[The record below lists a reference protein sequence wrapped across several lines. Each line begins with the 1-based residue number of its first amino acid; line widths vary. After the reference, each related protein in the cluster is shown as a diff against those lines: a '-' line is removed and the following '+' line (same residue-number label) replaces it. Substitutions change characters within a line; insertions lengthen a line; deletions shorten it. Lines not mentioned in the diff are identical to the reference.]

1 VRPSSSAT
9 TRCAARLAQVSVAS
23 GHAQA
28 RRADADGRRF
38 FDEFASVRVS
48 RLRATGVIDPAKSQA
63 VIPFPNGTTKLI
75 GTGHVHFPNGGGYS
89 YFVCP
94 KCAKLAGVLYLID
107 DALLCV
113 RCCAAMAIAYRT
125 RMGFGRSE
133 RRHARDKALDQLIA
147 KVETNKPL
155 RFKPAPASWGGRCQL
170 VYNSRNLTNSMRR
183 RQIELRLSQLAAQ
196 QASSL
201 AKDGDTLRTY
211 QPNEAARQLIDIR
224 PIWRAGSTE
233 QLQQGLDAAQVTI
246 LAALNSDDPRQ
257 RITAAKLLLNT
268 KQARER
274 GL

>member
-1 VRPSSSAT
+1 MPK
-9 TRCAARLAQVSVAS
+9 
-23 GHAQA
+23 

-48 RLRATGVIDPAKSQA
+48 RFRASGVIDPAKRQA
-63 VIPFPNGTTKLI
+63 VIPFSGKQKLI
-75 GTGHVHFPNGGGYS
+75 GTAHVRFPNGGGYS
-89 YFVCP
+89 YFHCP
-94 KCAKLAGVLYLID
+94 KCDTLAGVLYLVD
-107 DALLCV
+107 DLVLCV

-133 RRHARDKALDQLIA
+133 RRQASDKALDQLIA
-147 KVETNKPL
+147 KLETKTRL
-155 RFKPAPASWGGRCQL
+155 RLEPAPANWGGKCQL

-183 RQIELRLSQLAAQ
+183 RQIELRLSQLASQ

-201 AKDGDTLRTY
+201 AKDGDTLRTH
-211 QPNEAARQLIDIR
+211 QPSQTARQLLDIR
-224 PIWRAGSTE
+224 PIWWAKSTE
-233 QLQQGLDAAQVTI
+233 QLQQALDNAQATI
-246 LAALNSDDPRQ
+246 LTALNSVDPQQ

>member
-1 VRPSSSAT
+1 M
-9 TRCAARLAQVSVAS
+9 
-23 GHAQA
+23 GK
-28 RRADADGRRF
+28 RRSDADHRRF
-38 FDEFASVRVS
+38 LDEFASVRVS
-48 RLRATGVIDPAKSQA
+48 RLRASGVIDPAKRQA
-63 VIPFPNGTTKLI
+63 VIPFGGKQKLI
-75 GTGHVHFPNGGGYS
+75 GTAHVRFPNGGGYS
-89 YFVCP
+89 FFRCP
-94 KCAKLAGVLYLID
+94 KCDKLAGVLYLVD
-107 DALLCV
+107 DAPLCV

-147 KVETNKPL
+147 KVETQTRL
-155 RFKPAPASWGGRCQL
+155 RFKSAPANWGGRCQL
-170 VYNSRNLTNSMRR
+170 VYRSRSLAVSMRR
-183 RQIELRLSQLAAQ
+183 RLIELRLAQLASP

-201 AKDGDTLRTY
+201 AKYGDTLRTY
-211 QPNEAARQLIDIR
+211 QPTAEAKQLIDIK
-224 PIWRAGSTE
+224 PIWRASSTE